1 MQKTRNGDDIAKK
14 LFDIYEQRFYIVAHD
29 ILKDEELAERA
40 VGIAISRLIINRTAY
55 GDMSTAEA
63 REYAIHLIEETSAQ
77 IYLEYRAVAEEQ
89 KGLMGWIALLK
100 QRREERL
107 LPAVTLL
114 NRLTEPQAEELLGE
128 LPRRYQQVLDY
139 RYVKHMSVAETAAM
153 LDCSENIV
161 QRRDVSGRRLLLR
174 IVGYAGEECY
184 DKNVENMLGDEDYV
198 YKTV

>member
-1 MQKTRNGDDIAKK
+1 MQQTGNGYDIGKK
-14 LFDIYEQRFYIVAHD
+14 LFDIYEQRFYIVAHN
-29 ILKDEELAERA
+29 ILKDEELAECA
-40 VGIAISRLIINRTAY
+40 VEIAVSRLITNRTAY
-55 GDMSTAEA
+55 AEMGTAEA
-63 REYAIHLIEETSAQ
+63 REYAIRIIEETSAQ
-77 IYLEYRAVAEEQ
+77 LYLEYKDVSEEQ
-89 KGLMGWIALLK
+89 KGLIGWIALFK

-107 LPAVTLL
+107 LPAVILL
-114 NRLTEPQAEELLGE
+114 NRLTESQAEELLGE

-139 RYVKHMSVAETAAM
+139 RYVKHMSVAEAAAM
-153 LDCSENIV
+153 LNCSENMI